1 MILTVDDIARTRVH
15 RCHRCGV
22 GVQASDRAC
31 ADCYDSDGDL
41 MRVWGVTRDDS
52 RARAINHGTAAGYD
66 AHRHRNEVACIAC
79 KRAAADRVARA
90 RAARR
95 AA

>member
-15 RCHRCGV
+15 RCPRCGV
-22 GVQASDRAC
+22 EVQASDRAC
-31 ADCYDSDGDL
+31 ADCYDADGDL
-41 MRVWGVTRDDS
+41 MRTWGVTRDDS
-52 RARAINHGTAAGYD
+52 RARAINHGTPGGYW
-66 AHRHRNEVACIAC
+66 AHRNRNETACIAC
-79 KRAAADRVARA
+79 KRAAADRVARG